1 MADVWDDLQ
10 YYNSTLIMREVRNQN
25 TAQIQLFQIQLL
37 KKYQ

>member
-25 TAQIQLFQIQLL
+25 TAQIQLFQFQLL